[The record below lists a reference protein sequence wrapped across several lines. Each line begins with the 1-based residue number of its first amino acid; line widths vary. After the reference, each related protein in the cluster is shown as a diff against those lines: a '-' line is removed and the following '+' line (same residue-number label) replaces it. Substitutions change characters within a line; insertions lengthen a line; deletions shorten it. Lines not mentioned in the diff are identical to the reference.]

1 MTEHLRGLLRFAVG
15 VGHARPQAVIGSFKA
30 AVSRRISPG
39 VWQRNYWERVVRTE
53 KELNSIR
60 EYIDGNPGRWAF
72 DRENPAAMAA
82 SGGRRGRACP
92 TPTKGKYIVDKPSQ
106 KPPYWFP
113 A

>member
-1 MTEHLRGLLRFAVG
+1 VTEHLRGLLRFAVG
-15 VGHARPQAVIGSFKA
+15 VGHARPLQRVIGLFKA
-30 AVSRRISPG
+30 AVGRRISSG

-92 TPTKGKYIVDKPSQ
+92 TPTKGDGSR
-106 KPPYWFP
+106 FDNFFL